1 MAYAYQSSR
10 GERYPKD
17 KSLPYLVKP
26 GLFFVVVVVVVV
38 VFFFFGYCFV
48 SHKPPLSGLLSYG
61 DNFFLLLSASG

>member
-26 GLFFVVVVVVVV
+26 GLFFVVVV
-38 VFFFFGYCFV
+38 FFFLATALF
-48 SHKPPLSGLLSYG
+48 HINLP
-61 DNFFLLLSASG
+61 

>member
-26 GLFFVVVVVVVV
+26 GLFFVVVVVV
-38 VFFFFGYCFV
+38 FFFLATALF
-48 SHKPPLSGLLSYG
+48 HINLP
-61 DNFFLLLSASG
+61 

>member
-26 GLFFVVVVVVVV
+26 GLFFFVVVVVVV
-38 VFFFFGYCFV
+38 VFFFLATALF
-48 SHKPPLSGLLSYG
+48 HINLP
-61 DNFFLLLSASG
+61 

>member
-38 VFFFFGYCFV
+38 FFFFLATALF
-48 SHKPPLSGLLSYG
+48 HINLP
-61 DNFFLLLSASG
+61 

>member
-10 GERYPKD
+10 VERYPKD

-38 VFFFFGYCFV
+38 VFFFLATALF
-48 SHKPPLSGLLSYG
+48 HINLP
-61 DNFFLLLSASG
+61 

>member
-38 VFFFFGYCFV
+38 VFFFFLATALF
-48 SHKPPLSGLLSYG
+48 HINLP
-61 DNFFLLLSASG
+61 

>member
-26 GLFFVVVVVVVV
+26 GLFFVVVVVVV
-38 VFFFFGYCFV
+38 FFFLATALF
-48 SHKPPLSGLLSYG
+48 HINLP
-61 DNFFLLLSASG
+61 

>member
-38 VFFFFGYCFV
+38 FFFLATALF
-48 SHKPPLSGLLSYG
+48 HINLP
-61 DNFFLLLSASG
+61 

>member
-26 GLFFVVVVVVVV
+26 GLFVVVVVVVVVV
-38 VFFFFGYCFV
+38 VFFLATALF
-48 SHKPPLSGLLSYG
+48 HINLP
-61 DNFFLLLSASG
+61 